1 MGCGDSKLANVVE
14 PVRNNNN
21 TYDVDTTKN
30 QSPTPVSAAI
40 DTSNPPQQQ
49 HLQQQPQLQSQSQPT
64 PPQQLSDA
72 ATITTA
78 IEEKKID
85 YDGHQRSGTNNV
97 NSFDVD
103 GTNRTETAVDISNE
117 NGPFY
122 NIDNNNNNNNII
134 ESSKANAIP
143 EKKLPPVE
151 VGIDDP
157 QWQELWLA
165 NKDLLLDPADVH
177 ATLQDLMAN
186 SINQFSDT
194 EIVFLQRRVRSI
206 IRQSQLQSEQQS
218 GNNNSG
224 KSSGARTM
232 MKKARLPSFSGNSSN
247 HGGGGGGGGSHG
259 DNNNN
264 SSNNNPNSL
273 TLFQELQETTNIA
286 KNRHL
291 LTSYVMR
298 KLLPHP
304 PVPAVKCNTEFL
316 AANFMQTIIAAAAA
330 AAGNNNFEGNHTIVD
345 LSSSG
350 NNIVIG
356 DIGGGGGG
364 GVISTIASGYND
376 NSVSTIQTTEST
388 YILALFC
395 NDVLWD
401 DVADIAVSSAEIND
415 LEMDVNK
422 KAAKQLHQQQMNN
435 NYEVDKD
442 IPSPSN
448 PTCDRPPELPLGM
461 GMHALTFIFGLALR
475 KFILCVCVCVCVC
488 VYMYLNLIFLI
499 NKMEIM
505 LRSRRTT

>member
-1 MGCGDSKLANVVE
+1 MGCGDSKPSNVVE
-14 PVRNNNN
+14 PIPNNSNK
-21 TYDVDTTKN
+21 YDVDTTNN
-30 QSPTPVSAAI
+30 QSPNPVIAI
-40 DTSNPPQQQ
+40 ETSNPPQQ
-49 HLQQQPQLQSQSQPT
+49 HQPQSQSQPT
-64 PPQQLSDA
+64 PPKQLSAA

-78 IEEKKID
+78 IEEEKID
-85 YDGHQRSGTNNV
+85 HDGHQRTGTNNV
-97 NSFDVD
+97 NSLGVD
-103 GTNRTETAVDISNE
+103 GTNRTDTAVDISNG

-122 NIDNNNNNNNII
+122 NTDNNNNNM
-134 ESSKANAIP
+134 EYSKSNALP
-143 EKKLPPVE
+143 EKLPHTE

-177 ATLQDLMAN
+177 ATLQDLMAK

-224 KSSGARTM
+224 KSSGARTI
-232 MKKARLPSFSGNSSN
+232 MKKARLPSFSGNSNSN
-247 HGGGGGGGGSHG
+247 HGGG
-259 DNNNN
+259 DN

-273 TLFQELQETTNIA
+273 TLFQELQETTSIA
-286 KNRHL
+286 KNHHL

-316 AANFMQTIIAAAAA
+316 AANFMQTIAAAAA
-330 AAGNNNFEGNHTIVD
+330 VAGDGNNNFEGNHTIVD

-356 DIGGGGGG
+356 DISGGGG
-364 GVISTIASGYND
+364 GVTSTIASGYND
-376 NSVSTIQTTEST
+376 NSVSTIQTIETT

-395 NDVLWD
+395 NDILWD

-435 NYEVDKD
+435 NYDVDKD
-442 IPSPSN
+442 IPSPSD
-448 PTCDRPPELPLGM
+448 PTCDRPPDLPLGM

-475 KFILCVCVCVCVC
+475 KFP
-488 VYMYLNLIFLI
+488 
-499 NKMEIM
+499 
-505 LRSRRTT
+505 

>member
-1 MGCGDSKLANVVE
+1 MGCGDSKLVNVVE
-14 PVRNNNN
+14 PIPSNNSKN
-21 TYDVDTTKN
+21 DVDTTNN
-30 QSPTPVSAAI
+30 QSPNPISAI

-49 HLQQQPQLQSQSQPT
+49 QSQPT
-64 PPQQLSDA
+64 PPQQLSAA

-78 IEEKKID
+78 TIEEEKID
-85 YDGHQRSGTNNV
+85 HNGHQITGTNNP
-97 NSFDVD
+97 NSLGVD
-103 GTNRTETAVDISNE
+103 GTNRTDTAVDISNG

-122 NIDNNNNNNNII
+122 NTDNNNNNM
-134 ESSKANAIP
+134 ECSKANAIP
-143 EKKLPPVE
+143 EKIYPTE
-151 VGIDDP
+151 VGIDDS

-177 ATLQDLMAN
+177 ATLQDLMAK

-206 IRQSQLQSEQQS
+206 IRQSQLQSEHQS

-224 KSSGARTM
+224 KTSGARTI
-232 MKKARLPSFSGNSSN
+232 MKKARLPSFSGGGNSNSN
-247 HGGGGGGGGSHG
+247 HGGGGSSHG
-259 DNNNN
+259 DNNNNN

-273 TLFQELQETTNIA
+273 TLLQELQETTSIA
-286 KNRHL
+286 KNHHL

-316 AANFMQTIIAAAAA
+316 AANFMQTIIAAAAGA
-330 AAGNNNFEGNHTIVD
+330 AAGNGNNNIDGNHTIVD

-356 DIGGGGGG
+356 DISGGGGGG
-364 GVISTIASGYND
+364 GVTSTIASGYND
-376 NSVSTIQTTEST
+376 NSVSSIQTIETT

-395 NDVLWD
+395 NDILWD

-435 NYEVDKD
+435 NYDVDKD
-442 IPSPSN
+442 IPPPSD
-448 PTCDRPPELPLGM
+448 PTCDRPPDLPLGM

-475 KFILCVCVCVCVC
+475 KFL
-488 VYMYLNLIFLI
+488 
-499 NKMEIM
+499 
-505 LRSRRTT
+505 